1 LLTLLA
7 YGGYG
12 FTTRNWG
19 LTLDTMI
26 SAQIVLAN
34 GTIAT
39 ASQDQNPDL
48 FFVRLFRSAAHFHWL
63 RRDLGSWL
71 RARLFVGPPRLLA
84 SSHKPRYKRSPN

>member
-1 LLTLLA
+1 MSHDWLLTLPA

-26 SAQIVLAN
+26 SAQVVLAN

-39 ASQDQNPDL
+39 ASKDQNPDL
-48 FFVRLFRSAAHFHWL
+48 FFVRVFLLFCL
-63 RRDLGSWL
+63 VLLTEMGS
-71 RARLFVGPPRLLA
+71 RLFIA
-84 SSHKPRYKRSPN
+84 C